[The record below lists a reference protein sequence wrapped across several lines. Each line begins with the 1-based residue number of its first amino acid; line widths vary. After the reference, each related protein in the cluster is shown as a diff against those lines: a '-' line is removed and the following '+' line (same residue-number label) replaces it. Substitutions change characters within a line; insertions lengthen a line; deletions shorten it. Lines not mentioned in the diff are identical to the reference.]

1 MEHANADPRRTG
13 FENRDPF
20 DLARFVE
27 AQSRTFAA
35 ALSEIRQGRKR
46 THWMWYIFPQVAG
59 LGQSE
64 MSRHFAISSLDEAK
78 AYLAHPVLGARLRM
92 CVAALQDFTGPTAE
106 QLFGPVDA
114 QKLGSSLTLF
124 AEAGGGQIFDA
135 ALERWFGAPDAMTL
149 QLLRKSI
156 D

>member
-1 MEHANADPRRTG
+1 MEPANSEPAGPG
-13 FENRDPF
+13 FDSRDPF
-20 DLARFVE
+20 NLARFEE

-64 MSRHFAISSLDEAK
+64 MSRRYAIGSLAEAR
-78 AYLAHPVLGARLRM
+78 AYLAHPVLGVRLRM
-92 CVAALQDFTGPTAE
+92 CVAALQDFNGATAE
-106 QLFGPVDA
+106 QLFGQVDA
-114 QKLGSSLTLF
+114 QKLCSSLTLF
-124 AEAGGGQIFDA
+124 VQAGGGQMFDA
-135 ALERWFGAPDAMTL
+135 ALERWFGSRDPMTL
-149 QLLRKSI
+149 QLLRNSL